1 MFENLSDNLGKILD
15 KLKGRGIISDD
26 DLNAALREVRIA
38 LLEADVALMVA
49 KNFIERVRE
58 KAAGQEVVRSVSPAT
73 MVIKIVHDELALMLG
88 ENFSALNL
96 SVAPPA
102 VILMAG
108 LQGSGK
114 TTTTAKLAL
123 RLKEKQ
129 HKKSLVASLDI
140 YRPAAQEQL
149 EILAKK
155 AGITALPIIPGEKPL
170 AITERALREA
180 RLGGFDVLLLD
191 SAGRLHIDAEMLE
204 ELKRV
209 KETANPA
216 EILLV
221 ADSMTGQD
229 AANIA
234 RWFNEEIGITGIVL
248 TRMDGDARGGAALS
262 MKTVTGRPI
271 KFVGVGEKL
280 SDLEE
285 FHPERAASRILG
297 MGDIVSLVEKAA
309 EAGNSADAEKMARR
323 LKKGEFDFEDLA
335 DQIRKLRKMGGLSS
349 MMNLI
354 PGIGKIK
361 KQIDAAGVDE
371 KIIDRQ
377 LAIINSMTRKE
388 RRWPKLLNASRKRR
402 IAAGSGTTI
411 QEINRLIKQHQ
422 QMSGMMKKFS
432 RLDKK
437 ELMRGGLAGMLGQ
450 S

>member
-1 MFENLSDNLGKILD
+1 MFESLSNNLSKILD
-15 KLKGRGIISDD
+15 KLKGRGIISND
-26 DLNAALREVRIA
+26 DLSAALREVRVA
-38 LLEADVALMVA
+38 LLEADVVLSVA
-49 KNFIERVRE
+49 KNFIEKIRE
-58 KAAGQEVVRSVSPAT
+58 KASGQEVVRSVSPAQ
-73 MVIKIVHDELALMLG
+73 MVVKIVHDELALALG
-88 ENFSALNL
+88 ENFSPLNL
-96 SVAPPA
+96 AVAPPA

-114 TTTTAKLAL
+114 TTTTGKLAL
-123 RLKEKQ
+123 QLKEKQ
-129 HKKSLVASLDI
+129 HRKILAASLDI

-155 AGITALPIIPGEKPL
+155 AGIAALPIISGEKPI

-180 RLGGFDVLLLD
+180 RVGGFDILLLD

-209 KETANPA
+209 KEMANPA
-216 EILLV
+216 ETLLV

-234 RWFNEEIGITGIVL
+234 RQFNEAIGITGIVL
-248 TRMDGDARGGAALS
+248 TRMDGDSRGGAALS
-262 MKTVTGRPI
+262 MKAVTGRPI
-271 KFVGVGEKL
+271 KFVGTGEKL

-285 FHPERAASRILG
+285 FHLERAASRILG
-297 MGDIVSLVEKAA
+297 MGDIISLVEKAA
-309 EAGNSADAEKMARR
+309 DAADSADVEKMERR

-335 DQIRKLRKMGGLSS
+335 DQIKKLRKMGGLSS

-388 RRWPKLLNASRKRR
+388 RRWPKLLNASRKHR

-411 QEINRLIKQHQ
+411 PEINRLIKQHQ

-432 RLDKK
+432 RMDKSQ
-437 ELMRGGLAGMLGQ
+437 LMRSGLAGMLSQ

>member
-1 MFENLSDNLGKILD
+1 MFENLSGNLTKVLD
-15 KLKGRGIISDD
+15 RLKGRGVISDD
-26 DLNAALREVRIA
+26 DLNTALREVRIA
-38 LLEADVALMVA
+38 LLEADVALTVA
-49 KNFIERVRE
+49 KNFIERVKE
-58 KAAGQEVVRSVSPAT
+58 KAVGQEVVRSVSPAQ
-73 MVIKIVHDELALMLG
+73 MVIKIVHDELVLALG
-88 ENFSALNL
+88 ENFSPLNL
-96 SVAPPA
+96 SIAPPA

-129 HKKSLVASLDI
+129 HKKILAASLDI

-155 AGITALPIIPGEKPL
+155 ADVMALPIIPDEKPL

-191 SAGRLHIDAEMLE
+191 SAGRLHIDADMLE

-209 KETANPA
+209 KEMANPA
-216 EILLV
+216 ETFLV

-234 RWFNEEIGITGIVL
+234 RQFNEEIGITGIVL
-248 TRMDGDARGGAALS
+248 TRMDGDQRGGAALS
-262 MKTVTGRPI
+262 MKTITGKPI

-309 EAGNSADAEKMARR
+309 EAGDYADAEKIERKI
-323 LKKGEFDFEDLA
+323 KKGEFDFEDLA

-349 MMNLI
+349 MMGLI

-411 QEINRLIKQHQ
+411 QEINRLVKQHQ

-432 RLDKK
+432 GMDKK
-437 ELMRGGLAGMLGQ
+437 ELMRGGLKGLLGQ